1 MSTESN
7 KALVQKYQDAHNANN
22 LAALDAIVA
31 PDLIS
36 HNLLAGIP
44 AGRDG
49 GKMVHQ
55 ALLAAFPD
63 QRTETVALIAEGDK
77 VVQQFTVSGTNKGSF
92 MGAPATGKS
101 YKVPGVSIF
110 RIANDKI
117 VEHWGVFDMM
127 GVMQQLGLIPMPG

>member
-7 KALVQKYQDAHNANN
+7 KALVQRYQTAHNAND
-22 LAALDAIVA
+22 LSALDAIVA

-36 HNLLAGIP
+36 HNLLPGIP
-44 AGRDG
+44 AGREG

-77 VVQQFTVSGTNKGSF
+77 VVQHFLVSGTNQGSF

-101 YKVPGVSIF
+101 YKVPGMSIF
-110 RIANDKI
+110 RVANDKI
-117 VEHWGVFDMM
+117 VEHWGVFDQL
-127 GVMQQLGLIPMPG
+127 GVLQQLGVIPMPG